1 MAGRGLLETG
11 KLYIHAVRRAGRDG
25 LSMRLRL
32 FGMLLLFLNAIL
44 MGFLL
49 ILFLTGTFHSGMQ
62 ATRELLENE
71 LSYRAQNVYRSFGD
85 ISVQGVTLA
94 GELSQSLERHLAERG
109 AVPAGLGEDTALLE
123 ELLGEELARLSG
135 ALEKAR
141 SSGVFLILDATVN
154 PELEDGIRRIGWG
167 VLHRADGAGG
177 GMPGFAHLTAVP
189 LEPQHLPA
197 RQRRAGHA
205 AVRAPAGL

>member
-11 KLYIHAVRRAGRDG
+11 KLYIQAVRRAGRDG

-94 GELSQSLERHLAERG
+94 GELSQSLEPSPPSWGRTRRCWRNCWG
-109 AVPAGLGEDTALLE
+109 
-123 ELLGEELARLSG
+123 
-135 ALEKAR
+135 R
-141 SSGVFLILDATVN
+141 SSPGC
-154 PELEDGIRRIGWG
+154 PGRWRRP
-167 VLHRADGAGG
+167 AAAGC
-177 GMPGFAHLTAVP
+177 F
-189 LEPQHLPA
+189 
-197 RQRRAGHA
+197 
-205 AVRAPAGL
+205 

>member
-11 KLYIHAVRRAGRDG
+11 KLYIQAVRRAGRDG

-85 ISVQGVTLA
+85 ILSLIHISCPRCFWPGRSVCQ
-94 GELSQSLERHLAERG
+94 R
-109 AVPAGLGEDTALLE
+109 
-123 ELLGEELARLSG
+123 
-135 ALEKAR
+135 
-141 SSGVFLILDATVN
+141 
-154 PELEDGIRRIGWG
+154 
-167 VLHRADGAGG
+167 
-177 GMPGFAHLTAVP
+177 MP
-189 LEPQHLPA
+189 
-197 RQRRAGHA
+197 
-205 AVRAPAGL
+205 

>member
-11 KLYIHAVRRAGRDG
+11 KLYIQAVRRAGRDG

-94 GELSQSLERHLAERG
+94 GELSQSLERHLA
-109 AVPAGLGEDTALLE
+109 APV
-123 ELLGEELARLSG
+123 
-135 ALEKAR
+135 
-141 SSGVFLILDATVN
+141 
-154 PELEDGIRRIGWG
+154 EDGIRRIGWG
-167 VLHRADGAGG
+167 VLHRANGAGG
-177 GMPGFAHLTAVP
+177 GMPGFAHLPAVP

>member
-11 KLYIHAVRRAGRDG
+11 KLYIQAVRRAGRDG

-49 ILFLTGTFHSGMQ
+49 VLFLTGTFHSGMQ

-109 AVPAGLGEDTALLE
+109 AVPAGLGEDPALLE

-154 PELEDGIRRIGWG
+154 PELEGRSTPG
-167 VLHRADGAGG
+167 RAS
-177 GMPGFAHLTAVP
+177 T
-189 LEPQHLPA
+189 
-197 RQRRAGHA
+197 
-205 AVRAPAGL
+205 

>member
-11 KLYIHAVRRAGRDG
+11 KLYIQAVRRAGRDG

-94 GELSQSLERHLAERG
+94 GELSQSLERHL
-109 AVPAGLGEDTALLE
+109 
-123 ELLGEELARLSG
+123 S
-135 ALEKAR
+135 
-141 SSGVFLILDATVN
+141 LIQ
-154 PELEDGIRRIGWG
+154 I
-167 VLHRADGAGG
+167 
-177 GMPGFAHLTAVP
+177 
-189 LEPQHLPA
+189 
-197 RQRRAGHA
+197 
-205 AVRAPAGL
+205 

>member
-11 KLYIHAVRRAGRDG
+11 KLYIQAVRRAGRDG

-109 AVPAGLGEDTALLE
+109 AVPAELGEDPALLE

-154 PELEDGIRRIGWG
+154 PELEGAE
-167 VLHRADGAGG
+167 HSRAS
-177 GMPGFAHLTAVP
+177 T
-189 LEPQHLPA
+189 
-197 RQRRAGHA
+197 
-205 AVRAPAGL
+205 